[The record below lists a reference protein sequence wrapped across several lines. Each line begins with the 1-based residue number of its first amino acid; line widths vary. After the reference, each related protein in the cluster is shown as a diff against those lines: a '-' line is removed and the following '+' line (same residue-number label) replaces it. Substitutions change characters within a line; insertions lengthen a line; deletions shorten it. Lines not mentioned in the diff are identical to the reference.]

1 MNILLW
7 IWCRQ
12 RNKCDDDEV
21 TLPGDDYIPSPWYLV
36 AGLVVF
42 TIILVA
48 GYAAVFF

>member
-12 RNKCDDDEV
+12 RNKRDDDEV